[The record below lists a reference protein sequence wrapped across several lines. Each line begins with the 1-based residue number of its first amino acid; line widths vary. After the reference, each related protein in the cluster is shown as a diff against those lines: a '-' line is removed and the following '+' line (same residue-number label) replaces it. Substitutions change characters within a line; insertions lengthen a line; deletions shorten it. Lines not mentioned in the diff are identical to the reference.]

1 MTKAPEEVER
11 PAGSLDALRAEL
23 DELRQRVVT
32 SDEEIDLLQVDAA
45 RNKRKWYRDPSVL
58 VAALALAASVVT
70 FVVGQVNVTS
80 DRQIQDRNRLYA
92 LIEQLPPAEVQLQE
106 KPGSSPA
113 LVVLIADSAAALLD
127 KLGPEASTAPEKIEV
142 AFDLVSVGSD
152 LPSAK
157 RLAIEAEQQ
166 TTNTLEKIAA
176 ARIIANIDFQAGD
189 AASGRTTYQRIVRLI
204 QTPQKELDAPLLRDN
219 QAFYIELSWATDEF
233 SLAKNC
239 QGAAE
244 QLENAKQ
251 ALNRQPPERIAG
263 QTTALNNVANMVAT
277 RCPTGVR

>member
-1 MTKAPEEVER
+1 MTEIPEEAER
-11 PAGSLDALRAEL
+11 PVGSLDALRAEL
-23 DELRQRVVT
+23 GELRRRVAI
-32 SDEEIDLLQVDAA
+32 SDEEIDLLQVEAA
-45 RNKRKWYRDPSVL
+45 GNKRKWYREPSVL
-58 VAALALAASVVT
+58 VAALALAVSVVT

-92 LIEQLPPAEVQLQE
+92 LIEQLPTAQAQLRE
-106 KPGSSPA
+106 KPGSSTA

-166 TTNTLEKIAA
+166 ATNVLEKTAA
-176 ARIIANIDFQAGD
+176 ARIIANIDFQTGD
-189 AASGRTTYQRIVRLI
+189 AASGRTVYQRIIRLL
-204 QTPQKELDAPLLRDN
+204 QTPQKELDAPLLRDY
-219 QAFYIELSWATDEF
+219 QIFYFELYWATDEF

-239 QGAAE
+239 QGATE
-244 QLENAKQ
+244 QLKDAKQ
-251 ALNRQPPERIAG
+251 VLNRQPPDRVGAL
-263 QTTALNNVANMVAT
+263 TTALNNTANVVAT
-277 RCPTGVR
+277 GCPTGVR